1 MANCYKDIWAKRS
14 KTLDPLT
21 SMTGKPNGHPY
32 IWTKECQ
39 KAFDDMKGII
49 IRDALIV
56 HTKQGQPVDIHTD
69 ASEYQ
74 IGGVVSQN
82 NKSIVYFSRKI

>member
-1 MANCYKDIWAKRS
+1 MWAERS
-14 KTLDPLT
+14 KTLAPLT
-21 SMTGKPNGHPY
+21 SMIGKPKEHPY

>member
-1 MANCYKDIWAKRS
+1 MVIFYKYMWAERS
-14 KTLDPLT
+14 KTLAPLT
-21 SMTGKPNGHPY
+21 SMIGKPKEHPY